1 MIAPNCLRQPV
12 NSNVRPQ
19 MKNAGERPT
28 KRPSLLRLI
37 IEDVRDVLRRTRQAN
52 RLASARERLK
62 VGDPVPMQQLAR
74 ISVGDAWLALANFYA
89 EHHPEDPALAT
100 DAYRNA
106 LQCKDGFDRPSL
118 ADDEY
123 DRRRLLGVGTTQD
136 LKALAKE
143 WKSWHFPGY
152 GRKTQLAWIHACGP
166 TELRDLKEAW
176 WWLDVAEARWS
187 HCKDIALP
195 TLSVS

>member
-1 MIAPNCLRQPV
+1 
-12 NSNVRPQ
+12 
-19 MKNAGERPT
+19 
-28 KRPSLLRLI
+28 
-37 IEDVRDVLRRTRQAN
+37 
-52 RLASARERLK
+52 
-62 VGDPVPMQQLAR
+62 MQQLAR

-176 WWLDVAEARWS
+176 WWLAVAEARWS

-195 TLSVS
+195 TLSVSELRELLVSSVRNQDRHALQEKAKDYAHAEFVSGK